1 MTLVD
6 SHCHLDYAPMIED
19 VSGTIARAEKMG
31 VGGFL
36 TICTELEKIPTL
48 IKIAESA
55 PNIWATVGTHPHE
68 SEPDLKH
75 FENLK
80 KILEETLLHPKMV
93 GLGETGLDYYYE
105 HSPKEPQKNC
115 FAKHIEVA
123 VQKDIPLIVHTRD
136 AEHDTMDLLKSLGQG
151 KVRGVMHCFSGSE
164 WLLKEALDLGFYIS
178 YSGIITFKKAEELRR
193 LVGITPLERM
203 LVETDAPY
211 LTPEPHR
218 GKPNEPANVVFTAER
233 VAAIKDVNL
242 DLVASKTTANFFSLF
257 TKAKS

>member
-1 MTLVD
+1 MLID
-6 SHCHLDYAPMIED
+6 SHCHLDYAPMCDDLE
-19 VSGTIARAEKMG
+19 GTLARANNAG

-36 TICTELEKIPTL
+36 TICTELKKIDTL
-48 IKIAESA
+48 LKIADSA
-55 PNIWATVGTHPHE
+55 PHIWATVGTHPHE
-68 SEPDLKH
+68 SEPDLQ
-75 FENLK
+75 EIANLK
-80 KILEETLLHPKMV
+80 SILTQTLSHPKMV

-105 HSPKEPQKNC
+105 HSPKESQKDC

-123 VQKDIPLIVHTRD
+123 VEQDIPLIVHTRD
-136 AEHDTMDLLKSLGQG
+136 AEEDTIEMLKTLSQG

-193 LVGITPLERM
+193 LVSLTPLVRI

-218 GKPNEPANVVFTAER
+218 GKPNEPANVMFTAER
-233 VAAIKDVNL
+233 IAEIKDL
-242 DLVASKTTANFFSLF
+242 PFREIASQTTANFFSLF
-257 TKAKS
+257 TKAAP